1 MYMSCNCQKN
11 ANISDSQEDNKII
24 QPLDSNCNYCNYSN
38 DECSCG
44 FDEESMFPSNAMFGH
59 AYVPNQK
66 MTKTFTPDVGL
77 RMGTIFPELVSPYS
91 PNQSIAVIEYLKARN
106 EIGEGCNE

>member
-11 ANISDSQEDNKII
+11 
-24 QPLDSNCNYCNYSN
+24 SNTNNTAEETIDLTQSIPNNYSYCDSS

-44 FDEESMFPSNAMFGH
+44 FDEESNFPYNVMYGH
-59 AYVPNQK
+59 AYVPNQR

-77 RMGTIFPELVSPYS
+77 KHGTIFPELVSPYS

-106 EIGEGCNE
+106 EIGEGCNK